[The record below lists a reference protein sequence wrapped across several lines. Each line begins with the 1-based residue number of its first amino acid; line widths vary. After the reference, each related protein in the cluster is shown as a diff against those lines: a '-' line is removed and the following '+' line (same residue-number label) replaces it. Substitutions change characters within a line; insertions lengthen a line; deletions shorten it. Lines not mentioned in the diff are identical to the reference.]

1 MLNRLNGSLEYSEY
15 KVIKGICDYERMI
28 GGRLM
33 ETRETITRSM
43 FLKLYMM
50 RDAQAFGYE
59 VIATI
64 TLFDK
69 P

>member
-1 MLNRLNGSLEYSEY
+1 
-15 KVIKGICDYERMI
+15 MI

-33 ETRETITRSM
+33 EARETITRSM

>member
-1 MLNRLNGSLEYSEY
+1 
-15 KVIKGICDYERMI
+15 MI

-33 ETRETITRSM
+33 EARETVTMSM

-50 RDAQAFGYE
+50 RDAKAFGYE
-59 VIATI
+59 VIAT
-64 TLFDK
+64 TTPFDQ

>member
-1 MLNRLNGSLEYSEY
+1 MLRLGKLSHCFYIFL
-15 KVIKGICDYERMI
+15 
-28 GGRLM
+28 LM
-33 ETRETITRSM
+33 TSRIEQLKI
-43 FLKLYMM
+43 FLLIPGKLYMM